1 MQRGAV
7 EKQKQKKIELD
18 KWRAIRAT
26 VGGVGVVLAWVTC
39 KRGCRGWRASVDKV
53 VGVLAL
59 VAY

>member
-1 MQRGAV
+1 M

-39 KRGCRGWRASVDKV
+39 KRGYRGWRASVDKV

>member
-39 KRGCRGWRASVDKV
+39 KRGYRGWRASVDKV